1 VNVSGIVAGPLGAPR
16 VTLIHGL
23 AGSHRTWE
31 RLIPLLQDRFRLLA
45 VNLVGGQ
52 PIQDEAD
59 RISALFTGSSLV
71 VGHSMGGLVGTAL
84 AERHPELVSHL
95 TLINSPPSVESR
107 RSVRSA
113 GERVLRIPVLGD
125 LAWRLGGDKGRR
137 SGLQTAFAPGTK
149 VPPPLL
155 ADLRATGRR
164 RLVGSSSAIDTYLT
178 TRPLTDRLTALR
190 IPVDIVFGSRDQR
203 VDPASLHLYEGL
215 PNVRIG
221 CIERSGHTP
230 PWESPEAVA
239 AAITSAADP
248 QRKWSLKR

>member
-1 VNVSGIVAGPLGAPR
+1 VNVSGIVAGPLDAPP
-16 VTLIHGL
+16 VTLVHGL

-31 RLIPLLQDRFRLLA
+31 RVIPLLQDRFRLFA

-52 PIQDEAD
+52 PIEDEAD
-59 RISALFTGSSLV
+59 RLSALLTGSSLV
-71 VGHSMGGLVGTAL
+71 VGHSMGGLVATAL

-113 GERVLRIPVLGD
+113 GERVLRVPVLGD
-125 LAWRLGGDKGRR
+125 LAWWLVGDKGRR
-137 SGLQTAFAPGTK
+137 SGLQTAFAPGTQ
-149 VPPPLL
+149 VPAPLL

-164 RLVGSSSAIDTYLT
+164 RLVGSSSAIDTYLA

-190 IPVDIVFGSRDQR
+190 VPVDIVFGLRDQR
-203 VDPASLHLYEGL
+203 VDPASLRRYEQM
-215 PNVRIG
+215 PNIKVGR
-221 CIERSGHTP
+221 IERSGHTP
-230 PWESPEAVA
+230 PWESPEVVA

-248 QRKWSLKR
+248 QRKWSLR